1 MLYYAYLPMD
11 LAYTVIFYIFSFI
24 SVYVQIF
31 FLLTFIEKKQH
42 IVKNPKNLELLRYP
56 TVTIAVPFYNE
67 EATIVRTVKSL
78 LSLDYPKNQ
87 LKIFLV
93 DDGSK
98 DNSWNV
104 IQEFKNT
111 NNVFLFQKKNG
122 GKHTAVNLALE
133 RTDSEFFGCLD
144 SDSSVHPQSLK
155 RILKY
160 FEKDSRTM
168 AVAPSIIVYNP
179 KNILQHAQSIEYDM
193 SIYTKKMLGFM
204 GGIHVAPGPFSIFRK
219 KVFDELGPYK
229 KAHNT
234 EDQEIALRMQE
245 HGYKIDHCPDAYV
258 YTNAPNSVPKLYRQ
272 RLRWIYGFIKNLIDY
287 KHLLFKKKYG
297 TVALFTLPSGLISIF
312 GVVFLSINILGNVIK
327 FIYNKII
334 QIQTVGVGNVY
345 SFHYEFDWFFLNTK
359 AALIFSV
366 ILYILVITSVMIGRK
381 MSEGKT
387 RLSFSV
393 FYFII
398 IYSVIA
404 PFWML
409 RAIYNAIISKESNW
423 TLEIDQRL
431 KTQN

>member
-1 MLYYAYLPMD
+1 MD

-31 FLLTFIEKKQH
+31 FLLTFFEKKHH
-42 IVKNPKNLELLRYP
+42 IVKNPKNLELSRYP

-67 EATIVRTVKSL
+67 EATIVKTIKSL
-78 LSLDYPKNQ
+78 LSLDYPKDK

-93 DDGSK
+93 NDGSK

-104 IQEFKNT
+104 IQEFKDTYNI
-111 NNVFLFQKKNG
+111 FLFQKKNG
-122 GKHTAVNLALE
+122 GKHTAVNMALE
-133 RTDSEFFGCLD
+133 KTDSEFFGCLD

-160 FEKDSRTM
+160 FEKDSKTM

-258 YTNAPNSVPKLYRQ
+258 YTNAPNSVLKLYRQ

-312 GVVFLSINILGNVIK
+312 GVIFLSITILGNIIK

-334 QIQTVGVGNVY
+334 QIQTVGVSNIF
-345 SFHYEFDWFFLNTK
+345 SFHYKFDWFFFDTK
-359 AALIFSV
+359 AVLIFSI
-366 ILYILVITSVMIGRK
+366 ILYILVIISVIIGRK

-387 RLSFSV
+387 GLSFSF

-431 KTQN
+431 KSQN